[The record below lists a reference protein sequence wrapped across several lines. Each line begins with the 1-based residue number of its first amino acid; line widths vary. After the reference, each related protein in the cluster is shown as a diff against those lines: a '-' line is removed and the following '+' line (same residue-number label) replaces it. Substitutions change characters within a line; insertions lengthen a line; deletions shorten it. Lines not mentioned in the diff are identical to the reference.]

1 MSETEAEIV
10 FIKKQKTKPYYDSSA
25 LTGLVPKLYFK
36 TEKKK
41 VTLYNARNLKNNNFE
56 KNGFELC
63 NFSSKYDVSNIND
76 NLNNYKK
83 ELDVFLKKRFNHKE
97 TFIFDL
103 TRRSNS
109 SKGATNKDGNRQP
122 AERAHADYTIKSGKK
137 RAMDI
142 LGKKYYLEIMNSNL
156 RIIQLNIWKPLCNT
170 VLSSPLAFALPK
182 SILKRD
188 LISTDQKF
196 PDRVGEIYHV
206 AYNSKQ
212 KWLWAPE
219 MKENEILLLKG
230 WDSSNKNNISKC
242 TPHTSFNLQHQDI
255 RKYPRE
261 SIEARIFMIVKI

>member
-1 MSETEAEIV
+1 MFETKAEIV

-25 LTGLVPKLYFK
+25 ITGLVPKIYFK

-41 VTLYNARNLKNNNFE
+41 VPLYNARNLKNNNFE

-63 NFSSKYDVSNIND
+63 NFSSKYNFNNIHN

-83 ELDVFLKKRFNHKE
+83 ELDIFLKKRFNNKG

-109 SKGATNKDGNRQP
+109 SKGAINIDGNRQP

-137 RAMDI
+137 RAIDI
-142 LGKKYYLEIMNSNL
+142 LGKKYFSKIINSNL
-156 RIIQLNIWKPLCNT
+156 RIIQLNIWKPLCSK

-182 SILKRD
+182 SISKRD
-188 LISTDQKF
+188 LIPTDQKF
-196 PDRVGEIYHV
+196 PDRIGEIYHV

-230 WDSSNKNNISKC
+230 WDSSNKKNILRC
-242 TPHTSFNLQHQDI
+242 TPHTSFNLQDQDI
-255 RKYPRE
+255 KKYPRE
-261 SIEARIFMIVKI
+261 SIEARIFMIL